1 MHGGK
6 AADDGPVLHKTMS
19 RKRGVIGH
27 DDVVS
32 DRAVMRHMHIGH
44 EQVAVTDAGDA
55 AAAFRSPVQGGKFA
69 DAVAAADDQ
78 TAEVLRFAAHHGMG
92 VNVVVL
98 SHGGIALD

>member
-1 MHGGK
+1 
-6 AADDGPVLHKTMS
+6 
-19 RKRGVIGH
+19 
-27 DDVVS
+27 
-32 DRAVMRHMHIGH
+32 MRHMHIGH

-78 TAEVLRFAAHHGMG
+78 TADFPMEFEVLRFAAHHGMG